1 MRGRPVAPPYRSVA
15 KIPKQ
20 KKVKLSIIARTFF
33 QEVVNFWSAQEMVRH
48 LMYTLTQVFG
58 FWRTLPI
65 LKTVGY
71 SDFDVS
77 VPVHCNLLKFFWG
90 VHDNVILMLGF
101 ESACSGNLHWRNVFV
116 YLNKTGQVTVRLQ
129 SKHMRGAL
137 TKNRKSKLCKAYPS
151 HCML

>member
-1 MRGRPVAPPYRSVA
+1 
-15 KIPKQ
+15 
-20 KKVKLSIIARTFF
+20 
-33 QEVVNFWSAQEMVRH
+33 
-48 LMYTLTQVFG
+48 MYTLTQVFG

-65 LKTVGY
+65 LKIVGY

-77 VPVHCNLLKFFWG
+77 VPVRCNLLKFFWELMIMF
-90 VHDNVILMLGF
+90 ILMLGF